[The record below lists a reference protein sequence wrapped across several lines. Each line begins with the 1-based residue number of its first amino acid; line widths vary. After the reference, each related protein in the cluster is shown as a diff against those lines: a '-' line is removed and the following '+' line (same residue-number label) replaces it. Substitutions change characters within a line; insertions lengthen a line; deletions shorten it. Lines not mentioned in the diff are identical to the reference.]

1 MDKIRYAVVGQGY
14 FAQEKVLPAFAHAK
28 KSSRLVALFS
38 DDPVKQKRLS
48 RRYGAEHA
56 LGYDQYDDF
65 LRSGAVDA
73 VYIALPNHLHCEYT
87 ERAAAAGV
95 HVLCEKPMALD
106 SAECR
111 RMIRACERAGTK
123 LMIAYRLHFEAA
135 NMKAVELAQSGK
147 LGRLRLFSSSFSYQV
162 KADNIRT
169 SSEKGGGPLYDL
181 GTYCINAARYVFR
194 AEPIEVEALAAR
206 REDDPRFAEVEE
218 SLTAILRFPDERLAM
233 FTCSFGSVAT
243 DHWEI
248 VGERG
253 KLRLE
258 PAFDYDIPLAWK
270 LTLDDQET
278 HKKFRLK
285 DQVAPELEYFSRCI
299 LDDEEPEPNG
309 EEGLCDVRVIEAL
322 QRSAETRRAV
332 RLPDHERRR
341 RPDTGQVSTRPNV
354 KKPPLVNAEEP
365 VRE

>member
-1 MDKIRYAVVGQGY
+1 MDEIGYAVVGQGY
-14 FAQEKVLPAFAHAK
+14 FAQEKVLPAFAHARK
-28 KSSRLVALFS
+28 NSRLVALLS

-123 LMIAYRLHFEAA
+123 LMIAYRLHFEEA
-135 NMKAVELAQSGK
+135 NMLAAELAQSGK
-147 LGRLRLFSSSFSYQV
+147 LGRLRLFASSFSYQV

-181 GTYCINAARYVFR
+181 GTYCVNAARYV
-194 AEPIEVEALAAR
+194 
-206 REDDPRFAEVEE
+206 
-218 SLTAILRFPDERLAM
+218 
-233 FTCSFGSVAT
+233 
-243 DHWEI
+243 
-248 VGERG
+248 
-253 KLRLE
+253 
-258 PAFDYDIPLAWK
+258 YIPLSWK
-270 LTLDDQET
+270 LTIDDQERQ
-278 HKKFRLK
+278 KQL
-285 DQVAPELEYFSRCI
+285 
-299 LDDEEPEPNG
+299 
-309 EEGLCDVRVIEAL
+309 
-322 QRSAETRRAV
+322 RAV
-332 RLPDHERRR
+332 RLSDHERRR
-341 RPDTGQVSTRPNV
+341 RPDTGQVRTRPNV